1 MMLLRLMLVVV
12 SLVQSSDG
20 DQGEDLTEES

>member
-1 MMLLRLMLVVV
+1 MMLLRLMFVDVGLV
-12 SLVQSSDG
+12 LSSDG

>member
-1 MMLLRLMLVVV
+1 MMLLRLMLVDVG
-12 SLVQSSDG
+12 LVLSSDG